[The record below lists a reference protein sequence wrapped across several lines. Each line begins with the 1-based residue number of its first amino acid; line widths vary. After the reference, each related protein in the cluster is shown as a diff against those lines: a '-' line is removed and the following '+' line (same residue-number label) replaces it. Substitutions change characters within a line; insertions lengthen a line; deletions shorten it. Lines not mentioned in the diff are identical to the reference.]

1 MFRTCLPA
9 GRYKKNKKIMPA
21 RHLPAR
27 ALQWQAGRSRSGP
40 ARRTAGGE
48 AGGLILFTRHTS
60 GGLILSK
67 KFRRRRLSS
76 AKDVAWQPLRE
87 KQLIGSA
94 TVLAP
99 WLAGKGASCYV
110 TKSREKSRNR
120 RGYPGTD

>member
-48 AGGLILFTRHTS
+48 AGGLIL
-60 GGLILSK
+60 LILSK

-87 KQLIGSA
+87 KQLIGWA
-94 TVLAP
+94 TLLVP
-99 WLAGKGASCYV
+99 WLVPRLIDSV
-110 TKSREKSRNR
+110 S
-120 RGYPGTD
+120 